1 MPPKKRSSKK
11 APAAQT
17 NVSPPI
23 PPALPQLII
32 DFTRDLTTT
41 FPEYSDEWK
50 KWTTMEGL
58 GVVRGADSKAT
69 DEIER
74 GENEITYLFEY
85 FSKVYP
91 ERFFD
96 ILYQNE
102 DIFSLKP
109 EEESATPGKACFLP
123 GVDFRKLYH
132 GENVGKTTQDA
143 IWKYLQLILFSL
155 TSSLQK
161 LNFGQETGS
170 LFDGI
175 DEGELQS
182 KIQQTV
188 SGITEFFSQFTAE
201 QEEGQKGLQE
211 ENEEDTSREQNEQK
225 EEQEEGDENTR
236 ENADAGANDNKSGD
250 SGSSS
255 SSGPSYVPNAGKI
268 FEKLKTLF
276 DGKIGTLAKKLMEEM
291 SDELKEFMEEMG
303 IPADGNSDTSKTPFD
318 FKQFMKNPQ
327 KMMNLI
333 KKMTDKLKDKFKS
346 GEVDQ
351 ADIMKEA
358 GDFMKQFKEMGGAD
372 GDQFKEM
379 FKNMTQQMGLGKNVK
394 IDKNA
399 LARME
404 SRMKMGERMR
414 ANLEKKKAQ
423 AAQAQSLIQKTQDG
437 AAVFSVPGGEKQEK
451 SSKEEIDRIMKEMN
465 FVEEEKKPAVA
476 ADPTLQNK
484 KKNKKK
490 NK

>member
-1 MPPKKRSSKK
+1 MPSKKRSAAAKK
-11 APAAQT
+11 APTTEKASK
-17 NVSPPI
+17 VPPI
-23 PPALPQLII
+23 PLALPQLII

-41 FPEYSDEWK
+41 FPEYADEWK

-58 GVVRGADSKAT
+58 GVVKGGDGAAAG
-69 DEIER
+69 DEIQR
-74 GENEITYLFEY
+74 GENEITYLFDY

-102 DIFSLKP
+102 DIFSVAADSK
-109 EEESATPGKACFLP
+109 SFFLP

-132 GENVGKTTQDA
+132 GENVGKTTKDA

-175 DEGELQS
+175 DEGELQN
-182 KIQQTV
+182 KIQETV
-188 SGITEFFSQFTAE
+188 SGITDFFSQFAEAERGVQGQESTDETEEKEHDSNNGSMKIEQDQEKKADNPPME
-201 QEEGQKGLQE
+201 QE
-211 ENEEDTSREQNEQK
+211 S
-225 EEQEEGDENTR
+225 
-236 ENADAGANDNKSGD
+236 NDD
-250 SGSSS
+250 SK
-255 SSGPSYVPNAGKI
+255 SSGGGPSFVPNAGKI

-303 IPADGNSDTSKTPFD
+303 IQGDGTGPSKTPFD

-333 KKMTDKLKDKFKS
+333 KKMTDKLKDKFKT

-358 GDFMKQFKEMGGAD
+358 GDFMKQFKEMGGAE

-414 ANLEKKKAQ
+414 ANVEKKKQAQVAAQ
-423 AAQAQSLIQKTQDG
+423 AAQALIQKTQDG
-437 AAVFSVPGGEKQEK
+437 SAVFSVPGGEKQEK
-451 SSKEEIDRIMKEMN
+451 SSKEEIERIMKDLKLDE
-465 FVEEEKKPAVA
+465 VVA
-476 ADPTLQNK
+476 ATTDTQSQNK

>member
-1 MPPKKRSSKK
+1 MPPKKRSQKPKTTAK
-11 APAAQT
+11 ASASSAQQ
-17 NVSPPI
+17 PPI
-23 PPALPQLII
+23 PPALPQLIM

-41 FPEYSDEWK
+41 FPEYAEEWK
-50 KWTTMEGL
+50 KWTTLEGL
-58 GVVRGADSKAT
+58 GVLGGGDDKVV
-69 DEIER
+69 ER
-74 GENEITYLFEY
+74 GDNEITYLFDY

-102 DIFSLKP
+102 DIFSVTTDADASSTTEP
-109 EEESATPGKACFLP
+109 INVCFLP
-123 GVDFRKLYH
+123 GIDFRKLYH

-175 DEGELQS
+175 DEGELQN
-182 KIQQTV
+182 KIQETV
-188 SGITEFFSQFTAE
+188 SGITEFFSQFSASAEETAVPAT
-201 QEEGQKGLQE
+201 EET
-211 ENEEDTSREQNEQK
+211 NEPPPK
-225 EEQEEGDENTR
+225 
-236 ENADAGANDNKSGD
+236 AND
-250 SGSSS
+250 
-255 SSGPSYVPNAGKI
+255 SSGTNGPSFVPNAGKI

-291 SDELKEFMEEMG
+291 SDELKELMEEMG
-303 IPADGNSDTSKTPFD
+303 IQGDGSGSPDPSKTPFD

-333 KKMTDKLKDKFKS
+333 KKMTEKLKDKFKT
-346 GEVDQ
+346 GEIDQ

-358 GDFMKQFKEMGGAD
+358 GDFMKQFKEMGGVE

-423 AAQAQSLIQKTQDG
+423 AAANALLMKNNEDG
-437 AAVFSVPGGEKQEK
+437 AAIFSVPGGEKQEK
-451 SSKEEIDRIMKEMN
+451 SSKAEIDRIMKELKLD
-465 FVEEEKKPAVA
+465 ETEKTPVA
-476 ADPTLQNK
+476 TLTDSSQNK
-484 KKNKKK
+484 KKNRKK